1 MASKADMTPEEREA
15 KEQEEFST
23 GLNFFDKSFAYI
35 WSSQGPSGSSL
46 TLSRTTLK
54 FWSTAGEKACI
65 FIEANGSQEQQEAF
79 GKSEGVRPSLQHGVG
94 GSQRDVDRAAKDW
107 KG

>member
-23 GLNFFDKSFAYI
+23 GLNFSDKSFVYI

-54 FWSTAGEKACI
+54 F
-65 FIEANGSQEQQEAF
+65 
-79 GKSEGVRPSLQHGVG
+79 
-94 GSQRDVDRAAKDW
+94 
-107 KG
+107 